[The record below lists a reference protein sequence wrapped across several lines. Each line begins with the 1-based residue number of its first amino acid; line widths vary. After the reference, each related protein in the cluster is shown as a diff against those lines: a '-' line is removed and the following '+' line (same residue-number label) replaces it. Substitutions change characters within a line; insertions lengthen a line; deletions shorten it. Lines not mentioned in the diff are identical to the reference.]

1 MIQEIIKYPTPPS
14 IEYGT
19 DVRIFNEEIFTLLDD
34 LKDTIIENN
43 LEALAA
49 FQIGN
54 YYNIVVIKE
63 KDGTF
68 LELINPRLIS
78 AKDKITTTE
87 TTAYFPNLSA
97 EIQRHDSIS
106 IIYQDRAGSM
116 HSLMASGDKSVLLQ
130 RKLDYNFGAT
140 FLSKLS
146 KKEKAKFE
154 KKLEFGSD
162 FAISESCPTTFK
174 RDYLVK
180 LSNILLVSMVLL
192 IVVSFFISN
201 QEMHSSMW
209 KTQLFISVTT
219 LLTNIAY
226 FFYAHY
232 EAKQYTSC
240 VSCQSG
246 NIIGTTLVALIKIAV
261 LTVASYFIM

>member
-1 MIQEIIKYPTPPS
+1 MVQEIITYPIAPS
-14 IEYGT
+14 AQYGT
-19 DVRIFNEEIFTLLDD
+19 DVRIFNEEIFLLIDD
-34 LKDTIIENN
+34 LKDTINENN

-49 FQIGN
+49 FQIGS
-54 YYNIVVIKE
+54 YYNIVVIKGE
-63 KDGTF
+63 DGSF

-78 AKDKITTTE
+78 TKDKITTIE
-87 TTAYFPNLSA
+87 TTSYFPNLSA
-97 EIQRHDSIS
+97 EITRHDIIS
-106 IIYQDRAGSM
+106 IIYQDRDAM
-116 HSLMASGDKSVLLQ
+116 NHSLKASGERSVLIQ

-180 LSNILLVSMVLL
+180 LSNILLVSMVFL

-201 QEMHSSMW
+201 QEIHSGMW
-209 KTQLFISVTT
+209 KTQLFITIAA

-246 NIIGTTLVALIKIAV
+246 NIIGTTLVALIKITV
-261 LTVASYFIM
+261 LAVASYFII

>member
-1 MIQEIIKYPTPPS
+1 MVQEIITYPIAPS
-14 IEYGT
+14 AQYGT
-19 DVRIFNEEIFTLLDD
+19 DVRVFNEEIFSLLDD
-34 LKDTIIENN
+34 LKDTINENN

-49 FQIGN
+49 FQIGS

-63 KDGTF
+63 EDGSF

-78 AKDKITTTE
+78 TKDKITTIE
-87 TTAYFPNLSA
+87 TTSYFPNLSA
-97 EIQRHDSIS
+97 EITRHDTIS
-106 IIYQDRAGSM
+106 IVYQDRNAM
-116 HSLMASGDKSVLLQ
+116 NHSLKVSGERSVLLQ

-154 KKLEFGSD
+154 KKLKFGSD
-162 FAISESCPTTFK
+162 LATSESCPTTFK

-192 IVVSFFISN
+192 IVVSFFIN
-201 QEMHSSMW
+201 DQEIHSGMW
-209 KTQLFISVTT
+209 KTQLFISSTA

-246 NIIGTTLVALIKIAV
+246 NIIGTTLVAFVKITV
-261 LTVASYFIM
+261 LTVASYFII